1 MKKYFVLYLLGS
13 IVLGLLFPFG
23 EKIKFILPFLLSI
36 LLFFNFLE
44 IDINLKKI
52 FRIEILYFFIIG
64 LGIIP
69 FLVYIST
76 LKFDIYLRV
85 GFLLIA
91 IAPTAIGSS
100 IIVRLVGG
108 RVDISVFITI
118 ISNFLSIFYYP
129 ILLKLYFGNNGI
141 TISLLNIFTTLL
153 LVIIVPFLFSLIIKQ
168 FSLIVYKLK
177 VISNYVYTLF
187 VVIVYIA
194 ISSARGGFKQKSFI
208 ELVTI
213 FAITTLIAGV
223 YYLSGFFLS
232 KNLETKKSLMSTMG
246 QKNTGLCIWI
256 AISNFSPIT
265 AIPAT
270 IYVVVHHLINSLLL
284 IKFKNKNDTSPKP

>member
-1 MKKYFVLYLLGS
+1 M
-13 IVLGLLFPFG
+13 
-23 EKIKFILPFLLSI
+23 
-36 LLFFNFLE
+36 
-44 IDINLKKI
+44 
-52 FRIEILYFFIIG
+52 
-64 LGIIP
+64 
-69 FLVYIST
+69 
-76 LKFDIYLRV
+76 
-85 GFLLIA
+85 LIA

-232 KNLETKKSLMSTMG
+232 KNLETKRVLC
-246 QKNTGLCIWI
+246 QLWVKNTGLCIWI